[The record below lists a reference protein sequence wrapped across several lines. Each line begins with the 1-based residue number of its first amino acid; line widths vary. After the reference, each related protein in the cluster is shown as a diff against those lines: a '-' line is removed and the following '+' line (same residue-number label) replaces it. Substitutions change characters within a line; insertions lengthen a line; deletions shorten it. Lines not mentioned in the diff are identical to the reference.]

1 MKVSK
6 RDSQHVD
13 VLIVGAGISGVDAAY
28 RLKTR
33 CPKKSWLILETRERI
48 GGTWDLFRFPGVR
61 SDSDIFTLGFPF
73 RPWPNDQAIV
83 GGADIRQYV
92 EDTARDFG
100 IFDRIRF
107 NERVKNAEW
116 SSKQGRWT
124 VETDGGAYTCSFLCL
139 ATGYYDYAG
148 GHRPSWS
155 GEKSFTGRI
164 VHPQFWP
171 EDLDVT
177 GKRIA
182 VIGSG
187 ATAVTLVPALA
198 EKAAH
203 VTMVQ
208 RSPTYIV
215 ARPGR
220 DAIAGALQHILP
232 GSLAHQLSRW
242 KNILLT
248 VFLYGRARRKPER
261 VAEWIREQARKAL
274 PEGYPVERDFTPAY
288 NPWDQRLCLVPDG
301 DFFASV
307 SSGKVSI
314 ATGTIDRFTTTG
326 LRLQSDEEVPADII
340 VTATGLVM
348 KIGGG
353 IALSI
358 DGAPI
363 HLPDRMIYKGMMLSG
378 VPNLFVSFGYANAS
392 WTLRSDLTARSV
404 CRLLNRMDKRAAA
417 VCTPRHDASV
427 ERRPALDLSSGYV
440 KRAEGLLP
448 SQGDRQPWMVP
459 QNYVRDL
466 AAMSFSRIDEALEF
480 GSKVGADHG

>member
-1 MKVSK
+1 MRGSV
-6 RDSQHVD
+6 
-13 VLIVGAGISGVDAAY
+13 
-28 RLKTR
+28 
-33 CPKKSWLILETRERI
+33 
-48 GGTWDLFRFPGVR
+48 
-61 SDSDIFTLGFPF
+61 
-73 RPWPNDQAIV
+73 
-83 GGADIRQYV
+83 
-92 EDTARDFG
+92 
-100 IFDRIRF
+100 
-107 NERVKNAEW
+107 
-116 SSKQGRWT
+116 
-124 VETDGGAYTCSFLCL
+124 
-139 ATGYYDYAG
+139 AG
-148 GHRPSWS
+148 GDP
-155 GEKSFTGRI
+155 I
-164 VHPQFWP
+164 
-171 EDLDVT
+171 
-177 GKRIA
+177 GKR
-182 VIGSG
+182 
-187 ATAVTLVPALA
+187 
-198 EKAAH
+198 
-203 VTMVQ
+203 
-208 RSPTYIV
+208 
-215 ARPGR
+215 RP
-220 DAIAGALQHILP
+220 
-232 GSLAHQLSRW
+232 
-242 KNILLT
+242 
-248 VFLYGRARRKPER
+248 VRKPER

-326 LRLQSDEEVPADII
+326 LRLQSGEEVPADII

-358 DGAPI
+358 DGAPV

-404 CRLLNRMDKRAAA
+404 CRLLNRMDKRGVA

-440 KRAEGLLP
+440 KRAEGLVP